1 MLNDIRNNPLFL
13 TDVYNLSHTDLKED
27 ISFEV
32 SHIYNRSRPMIL
44 YGFNE
49 TVINLLNTRIE
60 VSMVMEA
67 EEHARKMGMI
77 FPVKMWMGVVEELK
91 GWIPL
96 RVQALK
102 DGTWVPKGTP
112 FAQVMNTIEGYGE
125 LVTWWEAI
133 FLHTYFPSACATEA
147 FFLRKYL
154 AENKLPLHRFHSF
167 GFRGHHSLEDA
178 YWATTAWNLFLTG
191 TDDFHG
197 IYHTPDAMI
206 SSIPATAHK
215 TIQQFDN
222 EIDGFYKAIDA
233 AVKYNQKMVALVID
247 TYDPDKVIDE
257 YLPRLLPYAKDKGI
271 HIVFRPDSGDLLGQT
286 IRIWSKYRLWDN
298 WSMIIGE
305 GMSREIITKMDKDL
319 KKYGF
324 PLERMS
330 YGIGAGYYKHIDRD
344 YLGHALKTA
353 FSNHKPRM
361 KLTLSNPFKQSI
373 PDMVN
378 LIMVDGKM
386 TVEYTRDGPN
396 HDALYYDVFHHDEMS
411 SKPKYERLPWL
422 DIQKRALS
430 YLDKDLQ
437 EEIVLSQAVQGVIKG
452 FKERYA
458 CPTLIK

>member
-1 MLNDIRNNPLFL
+1 MLTDIRNNPLFL

-27 ISFEV
+27 VSFEV

-49 TVINLLNTRIE
+49 IVINLLNTKIE
-60 VSMVMEA
+60 VAMVMEA

-77 FPVKMWMGVVEELK
+77 FPTNMWMDVVEKEK

-112 FAQVMNTIEGYGE
+112 FAQVMNTVEGYGE

-133 FLHTYFPSACATEA
+133 YLHSYFASACATEA

-154 AENKLPLHRFHSF
+154 EKNKLPLHRFHSF

-197 IYHTPDAMI
+197 IYHNPDAKI
-206 SSIPATAHK
+206 GSIPATAHK
-215 TIQQFDN
+215 TIQQFDH
-222 EIDGFYKAIDA
+222 EIDGFKKAIDA
-233 AVKYNQKMVALVID
+233 AINYKDKIVALVID
-247 TYDPDKVIDE
+247 TYDPIKVINNYMIDI
-257 YLPRLLPYAKDKGI
+257 LQYASDRGV
-271 HIVFRPDSGDLLGQT
+271 HVVFRPDSGDLIEQSLEIYKLYNKT
-286 IRIWSKYRLWDN
+286 FDN

-305 GMSREIITKMDKDL
+305 GMSRQKVEEFDKRL
-319 KKYGF
+319 LEGGF
-324 PLERMS
+324 PLEKMS
-330 YGIGAGYYKHIDRD
+330 YGIGSGYYKHIDRD
-344 YLGHALKTA
+344 YLGHAMKTA

-361 KLTLSNPFKQSI
+361 KLTILNPFKQSI
-373 PDMVN
+373 PNMVN

-386 TVEYTRDGPN
+386 TVEYTRDGPDHN
-396 HDALYYDVFHHDEMS
+396 ALYYDVFHYDERS
-411 SKPKYERLPWL
+411 SKPKYERLDWL
-422 DIQKRALS
+422 DIQQRAMS
-430 YLDKDLQ
+430 NLDKDLQ
-437 EEIVLSQAVQGVIKG
+437 EGIVLSPAVEISINE
-452 FKERYA
+452 FKERY
-458 CPTLIK
+458 T